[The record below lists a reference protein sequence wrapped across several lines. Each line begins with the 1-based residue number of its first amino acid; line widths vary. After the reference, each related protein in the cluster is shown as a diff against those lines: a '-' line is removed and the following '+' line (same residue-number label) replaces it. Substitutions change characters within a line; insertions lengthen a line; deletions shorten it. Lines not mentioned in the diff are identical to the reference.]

1 MASVPRT
8 LTDLLSGLIDI
19 QNISSA
25 EAYKDVD
32 RIIVQDHW
40 AREFQNYLKKRSLE
54 EEEQTFRFLV
64 LTEIVLQY
72 ETLLAKQ
79 RSKNNAKM
87 GEKLKA
93 EQRQVF
99 YHIVVTFFAEDSE
112 EQIALSNQKL
122 FELLSSYSEN
132 VEGERNLT
140 EEMLNHL
147 KRAQKD
153 SNVWSEG
160 LEPIYVNFLKQTN
173 TSTNPIAC
181 LLSIL

>member
-8 LTDLLSGLIDI
+8 LTDLLS
-19 QNISSA
+19 
-25 EAYKDVD
+25 
-32 RIIVQDHW
+32 
-40 AREFQNYLKKRSLE
+40 
-54 EEEQTFRFLV
+54 
-64 LTEIVLQY
+64 EIVLQY
-72 ETLLAKQ
+72 ETFIAKQ
-79 RSKNNAKM
+79 KNKNNAKI

-99 YHIVVTFFAEDSE
+99 YHIMVTFFAEDSE

-132 VEGERNLT
+132 AGNERNLT

-160 LEPIYVNFLKQTN
+160 LEPTYVKFLKQTN

>member
-19 QNISSA
+19 QNISST

-32 RIIVQDHW
+32 KIIVQDYW
-40 AREFQNYLKKRSLE
+40 TREFQNYLKKRSLD
-54 EEEQTFRFLV
+54 EEEQTLHFLV

-72 ETLLAKQ
+72 ETFLAKQ
-79 RSKNNAKM
+79 KNKNNAKI
-87 GEKLKA
+87 GEKLKN

-132 VEGERNLT
+132 AGKERNLT
-140 EEMLNHL
+140 EEMLTHL

-160 LEPIYVNFLKQTN
+160 LEPIYVNILKCV
-173 TSTNPIAC
+173 IM
-181 LLSIL
+181 LFK

>member
-1 MASVPRT
+1 M
-8 LTDLLSGLIDI
+8 
-19 QNISSA
+19 N
-25 EAYKDVD
+25 
-32 RIIVQDHW
+32 
-40 AREFQNYLKKRSLE
+40 
-54 EEEQTFRFLV
+54 
-64 LTEIVLQY
+64 
-72 ETLLAKQ
+72 
-79 RSKNNAKM
+79 
-87 GEKLKA
+87 EKLKA

-140 EEMLNHL
+140 EEMLSHL
-147 KRAQKD
+147 KRAKKD

-160 LEPIYVNFLKQTN
+160 LAPIYVNFLKQTN
-173 TSTNPIAC
+173 TSTSPIAC